1 MIQLHILMV
10 TFFIVIN
17 TTLVAQQEL
26 HFDFDIPYGNND
38 KTGKYA
44 DINGIKMYYEEYGT
58 GKPLFL
64 IHGNGGDIHS
74 MGNQIDYFK
83 NKYRVIAAD
92 SRGHGKSE
100 LNTDSLTYVQMA
112 DDWSD
117 LADYL
122 HLDSVYVIGWS
133 DGGIIALLLGIHH
146 PENVS
151 KLVTMG
157 ANLRPDTTAVYPYA
171 VNFIKAIRPVI
182 NTKIKN
188 NDKSKDWKLMKQLMG
203 LLGDQPT
210 ISPNELAKI
219 LIPVLVMAGD
229 KDIIREEHSVE
240 IYQHLP
246 HSQLCILPGQ
256 THYVPATDPPLF
268 NSIADKFLSNPFTR
282 PDSDWTK

>member
-1 MIQLHILMV
+1 MNLKKWMVILFLAFSTAVM
-10 TFFIVIN
+10 
-17 TTLVAQQEL
+17 AQEGMNFN
-26 HFDFDIPYGNND
+26 FDTPYGKND
-38 KTGKYA
+38 KVGKYA
-44 DINGIKMYYEEYGT
+44 DINGIKMYYEEYGE
-58 GKPLFL
+58 GKPLLL

-83 NKYRVIAAD
+83 KKYHVIVAD
-92 SRGHGKSE
+92 SRGHGKSG

-122 HLDSVYVIGWS
+122 KLDSVYVIGWS

-171 VNFIKAIRPVI
+171 VNYVKYMQSMAENRIKA
-182 NTKIKN
+182 
-188 NDKSKDWKLMKQLMG
+188 NDKSQDWNLVKQLMG

-210 ISPNELAKI
+210 IATSELSKVSAPT
-219 LIPVLVMAGD
+219 LIIAGD
-229 KDIIREEHSVE
+229 KDIIREEHTVE

-246 HSQLCILPGQ
+246 HAQLCILPGQ
-256 THYVPATDPPLF
+256 THYVPATDPELF
-268 NSIADKFLSNPFTR
+268 NSIADEFLSNPFTR